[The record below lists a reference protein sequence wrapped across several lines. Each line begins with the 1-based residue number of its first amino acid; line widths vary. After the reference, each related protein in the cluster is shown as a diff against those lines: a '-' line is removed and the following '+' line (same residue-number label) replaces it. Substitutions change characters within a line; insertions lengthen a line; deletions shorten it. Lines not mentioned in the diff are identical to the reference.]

1 MAAFGCLGYE
11 LDLRHL
17 TPKELEEIRNQI
29 AFYKEHR
36 QLLQYGMFRRV
47 QTHKKNKVLWQVADP
62 ATGDVIS
69 GFFQTMTQA
78 AEGSDWLTVKGL
90 ESMAMYQVRT
100 KEQFLYIKRFG
111 GLIKNVA
118 PVDLNPNGVILRE
131 VNKRFTMQDGV
142 EEYVVPGQALEMGI
156 WLNNQFIGTGYD
168 TKLRLLGD
176 FGSQLYV
183 VTKWG
188 KDYDHIGK

>member
-1 MAAFGCLGYE
+1 M
-11 LDLRHL
+11 
-17 TPKELEEIRNQI
+17 
-29 AFYKEHR
+29 
-36 QLLQYGMFRRV
+36 
-47 QTHKKNKVLWQVADP
+47 DP
-62 ATGDVIS
+62 AEGRTIS

-90 ESMAMYQVRT
+90 EPEAMYHVRT

-111 GLIKNVA
+111 GLVKHVA
-118 PVDLNPNGVILRE
+118 PVDLNPNGIVLRE
-131 VNKRFTMQDGV
+131 VNKRFTMHDGV
-142 EEYVVPGQALEMGI
+142 EEYTVPGRALEMGI

-183 VTKWG
+183 VQKQPR
-188 KDYDHIGK
+188 DDEEQEEE